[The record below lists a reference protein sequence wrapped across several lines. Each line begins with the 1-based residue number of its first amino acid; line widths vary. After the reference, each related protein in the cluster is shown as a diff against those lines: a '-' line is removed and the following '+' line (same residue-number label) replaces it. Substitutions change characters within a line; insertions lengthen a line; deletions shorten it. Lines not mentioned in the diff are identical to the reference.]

1 MLKTLKSK
9 EFTYGG
15 FIFRKTCAPR
25 IILREVC
32 ELKVKFRNIS
42 IYPAPASK
50 QLSCRY
56 KKPTGKGAQ
65 ELGGK
70 PNQKCHFCH
79 HNFPFPF
86 VCPLPNWGNW
96 TATVIYALIQHNER
110 KAFPIHPPL
119 LKDRLISSKPDKSCK
134 YCEACNLYS
143 NE

>member
-1 MLKTLKSK
+1 MLKTLQSK

-70 PNQKCHFCH
+70 PNQKCAFVTTTSPSLSSVHSQIEVTEPPRLFTHSFNTTKGRHF
-79 HNFPFPF
+79 
-86 VCPLPNWGNW
+86 LY
-96 TATVIYALIQHNER
+96 T
-110 KAFPIHPPL
+110 L
-119 LKDRLISSKPDKSCK
+119 LF
-134 YCEACNLYS
+134 
-143 NE
+143 